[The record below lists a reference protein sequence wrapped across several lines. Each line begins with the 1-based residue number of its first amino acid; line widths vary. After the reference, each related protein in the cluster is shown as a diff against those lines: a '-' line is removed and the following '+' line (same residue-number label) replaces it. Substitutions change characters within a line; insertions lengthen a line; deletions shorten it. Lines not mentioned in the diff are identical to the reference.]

1 MKQKAASIPLLVDQS
16 YEIVDIDSIV
26 PSIENVNEGDL
37 GAILQSVDA
46 NGFYGAVVIQ
56 ASSREIIAGKHRWM
70 ALKEKGASEVPVL
83 ILNVDDK
90 TARRIR
96 LADNRTNRLGID
108 NPQHLAELLESIRS
122 DEGTLDGTAFTD
134 EDLQQMLDDLG
145 STFLPDPEPEQE
157 TGGGDGQTV
166 VCPHCHKSFVP

>member
-1 MKQKAASIPLLVDQS
+1 MKQKAAPIPLLVDQS

-37 GAILQSVDA
+37 GAILQSVDS

-96 LADNRTNRLGID
+96 LADNRTNRLGSD
-108 NPQHLAELLESIRS
+108 NPQSLAELLESVRS
-122 DEGTLDGTAFTD
+122 DEGSLIGTGFSD
-134 EDLQQMLDDLG
+134 EDLQQLLDDL
-145 STFLPDPEPEQE
+145 STSFMEESPPGEESAGEPKSI
-157 TGGGDGQTV
+157 T
-166 VCPHCHKSFVP
+166 CPHCHKSFTK